1 MGLDLP
7 VPFAFP
13 HDLDIITVLSQGV
26 LFLEGGFVNF
36 LQGTICVTDGIPV
49 TVLRKALGTPVPE
62 TSVEFVHGSCGGIV
76 SVHQISVQHTHFTS
90 VSDSADAITG

>member
-26 LFLEGGFVNF
+26 LFLEGGLVNF
-36 LQGTICVTDGIPV
+36 IEGAIGVTDGIPV
-49 TVLRKALGTPVPE
+49 TLRGEALGTPMPE
-62 TSVEFVHGSCGGIV
+62 TSVEFVYGSCGGIV
-76 SVHQISVQHTHFTS
+76 SVHQIPVQHAHFTP
-90 VSDSADAITG
+90 V